1 MSIESP
7 ATYGEWFWKQSVE
20 ATLAEH
26 KASEKEL
33 AGLASRLIA
42 SLSLKEHLPDEL
54 QFLLTEIEAP
64 AGAFLGDIGGRF
76 VSEVAD
82 GAVSQSCSPFF
93 DALKYKVYSSYPTK
107 KMSPASTTTLY
118 SRGKITEELFL
129 ERFLM
134 EGFEPLEAK
143 FQYDAMRAY
152 PSITDIMRWSRY
164 FTDPNNIRGKVWE
177 RLDVDEA
184 DFDMW
189 EWLSLQKLSTEQC
202 QSLLKRGIMS
212 EDEFHN
218 EIARI
223 GWQTDDRAAI
233 QELAYTLP
241 NAMLL
246 VQGNLFGNIPDE
258 KILDDISMAD
268 IHPKYAQTY
277 LDAILT
283 KPASQDVVAYELR
296 QDVTLSKLN
305 NQLRKI
311 GIHPAYFDMYKELA
325 YQIPPVADI
334 ITMAVREAF
343 TPDIAA
349 RFGQYQ
355 DFPPDFELYAGKKGL
370 SKEWAQRYWAAHWNL
385 PSPMQGFDM
394 LHRGVITREELDMLL
409 RALDVMPFWREK
421 LTHIAYRLLT
431 RVDIR
436 RMYRVGVLDEKEVYE
451 SYLAQGY
458 DEENAKRMAE
468 FTVRQT
474 LETLSKFTSS
484 DIVKAFTQR
493 MISRSDAMSLLD
505 IIGVRTED
513 ANYIMST
520 AEYKRQWEF
529 TDQQI
534 AGIKNLYKKRVYS
547 ENNTRDKLSKLN
559 LPSDQIN
566 VLMEQWYYEIEA
578 VPSETWTSAQTLSF
592 YKKGLIAQERAKRE
606 LKLNGYDDE
615 HIKVYL
621 QSVEVVE

>member
-1 MSIESP
+1 MGIESP
-7 ATYGEWFWKQSVE
+7 ATYGEWYW
-20 ATLAEH
+20 ATQVKAAKAHAE
-26 KASEKEL
+26 ASEKEL
-33 AGLASRLIA
+33 AGIASRVIS
-42 SLSLKEHLPDEL
+42 SLQLRDVLPDEL
-54 QFLLTEIEAP
+54 KPLFTEIEAP
-64 AGAFLGDIGGRF
+64 AGAFLGEIGGRF

-93 DALKYKVYSSYPTK
+93 DAIKYKIYNLYPTK
-107 KMSPASTTTLY
+107 KMSPASTSTLY

-129 ERFLM
+129 ERYRM

-143 FQYDAMRAY
+143 FQYDALRAY
-152 PSITDIMRWSRY
+152 PSIPDIMRWARY
-164 FTDPNNIRGKVWE
+164 TGDPYNIRGKVWDKI
-177 RLDVDEA
+177 DVDET
-184 DFDMW
+184 DFDLW
-189 EWLSLQKLSTEQC
+189 EWLTIQKLTVEQC
-202 QSLLKRGIMS
+202 QSLLKRGIIS
-212 EDEFHN
+212 EQEFYDE
-218 EIARI
+218 ITRI
-223 GWQTDDRAAI
+223 GWSNVDYNAI
-233 QELAYTLP
+233 FDLAYSLP

-246 VQGNLFGNIPDE
+246 VQGGLMQQQEDEAIVKNIS
-258 KILDDISMAD
+258 KAD
-268 IHPKYAQTY
+268 IHPDYAQLY

-283 KPASQDVVAYELR
+283 KPASQDIIAYELR
-296 QDVTLSKLN
+296 KDPDLSNLDQ
-305 NQLRKI
+305 QLRKI
-311 GIHPAYFDMYKELA
+311 GIHPNYLPLYKELA

-343 TPDIAA
+343 SPEIAA

-355 DFPPDFELYAGKKGL
+355 DFPPEFEKYAAMKGL
-370 SKEWAQRYWAAHWNL
+370 SPEWSQRYWAAHWNL

-394 LHRGVITREELDMLL
+394 LHRGVISREELDMLL

-436 RMYRVGVLDEKEVYE
+436 RMYRVGVLTEKEVYE

-458 DEENAKRMAE
+458 DEENAERMAE

-474 LETLSKFTSS
+474 LETLSKFTSG

-505 IIGVRTED
+505 IIGIRTED
-513 ANYIMST
+513 ANYIIST

-547 ENNTRDKLSKLN
+547 ANDTRDKLSKLN

-566 VLMEQWYYEIEA
+566 VLMEQWYYEIQA

-615 HIKVYL
+615 HIRIYL